1 MIPGRKLDSF
11 GLGYFYYDLS
21 DDLQDELT
29 PEGDRFSDE
38 QGAEVYYSFAVTPW
52 FFVTGDLEYIA
63 PPRASLENAFIAGL
77 RANIRF

>member
-1 MIPGRKLDSF
+1 M
-11 GLGYFYYDLS
+11 GYFYYNLS
-21 DDLQDELT
+21 DELKKASA
-29 PEGDRFSDE
+29 PVRGQAGDE

-63 PPRASLENAFIAGL
+63 PPRKSLENAFIAAL